1 MRLIKLSYGFVLFT
15 ALSLIVG
22 SCDKTETDPCL
33 KTKWPQPKEF
43 EIKLVVRVL
52 PTNPILPGSTLGS
65 QNPEDFEKMMVN
77 GTILKVNCADT
88 ISGYSNLGNSYIT
101 MGIDLPAPV
110 DVSDAYAI
118 GHVIYVYEFGN
129 DNDFLNVNL
138 AITITMKDQLSY
150 TCNVTHDIYS
160 PQILQMPA
168 ENYYYILLD
177 IYSENWAKI

>member
-1 MRLIKLSYGFVLFT
+1 MRIIKLLYSLVFFCL
-15 ALSLIVG
+15 LSILVG

-33 KTKWPQPKEF
+33 KTKWPQTKEF

-65 QNPEDFEKMMVN
+65 QNPSEFDKMLVN

-88 ISGYSNLGNSYIT
+88 ISGFSNLGNSYVT
-101 MGIDLPAPV
+101 KGIDLPAPV
-110 DVSDAYAI
+110 DVPAAYAI

-138 AITITMKDQLSY
+138 TVTITMKDQLSY
-150 TCNVTHDIYS
+150 TCDLSQDIYS
-160 PQILQMPA
+160 PQILQMPS

-177 IYSENWAKI
+177 IYSESWVKV